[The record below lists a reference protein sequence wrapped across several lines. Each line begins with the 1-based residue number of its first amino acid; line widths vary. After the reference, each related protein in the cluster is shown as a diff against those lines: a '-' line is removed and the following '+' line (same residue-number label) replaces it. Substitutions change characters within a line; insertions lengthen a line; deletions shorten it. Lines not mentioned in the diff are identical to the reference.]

1 LSYFLLFLFSLV
13 RKRSI
18 LLLTIKRSLLL
29 TKNKGEGKLK
39 SNQLWDKIF
48 LFILDLLLSNACI
61 ILSCHAAFKF
71 ITNTHDVLEVP
82 KKSYDACSSAS
93 PIGTSITTGGAN
105 VTLDAAGDHYYICTF
120 GKHCEFGQKLAI
132 TVLGSPG
139 TTTPT
144 TTSPALSPKAD
155 GPTTPASQPPPKSSS
170 SVVFASFFVSLLSI
184 AMAFLL

>member
-1 LSYFLLFLFSLV
+1 MEKLMSVVVVLSVVAAVLLQCTAAQTV
-13 RKRSI
+13 HVVGDSI
-18 LLLTIKRSLLL
+18 GWTIPAIPEGGAQAYQTWAASKHFVVGDILT
-29 TKNKGEGKLK
+29 
-39 SNQLWDKIF
+39 
-48 LFILDLLLSNACI
+48 
-61 ILSCHAAFKF
+61 FKF

-155 GPTTPASQPPPKSSS
+155 GPTTPASPPPPKSSS

>member
-1 LSYFLLFLFSLV
+1 MEKLMSVVVVLSVVAAVLLQCTAAQTV
-13 RKRSI
+13 HVVGDSI
-18 LLLTIKRSLLL
+18 GWTIPAIP
-29 TKNKGEGKLK
+29 EGGT
-39 SNQLWDKIF
+39 QAYQTW
-48 LFILDLLLSNACI
+48 
-61 ILSCHAAFKF
+61 AATFKF

>member
-1 LSYFLLFLFSLV
+1 MEKLMSVVVVLSVVAAVLLQCTAAQTV
-13 RKRSI
+13 HVVGDSI
-18 LLLTIKRSLLL
+18 GWTIPAIP
-29 TKNKGEGKLK
+29 EGGAQAYQTWAASKH
-39 SNQLWDKIF
+39 F
-48 LFILDLLLSNACI
+48 VLSQPYWHIHHNW
-61 ILSCHAAFKF
+61 
-71 ITNTHDVLEVP
+71 
-82 KKSYDACSSAS
+82 
-93 PIGTSITTGGAN
+93 GAN

>member
-1 LSYFLLFLFSLV
+1 MEKLMSVVVVLSVVAAVLLQCTAAQTV
-13 RKRSI
+13 HVVGD
-18 LLLTIKRSLLL
+18 TIGW
-29 TKNKGEGKLK
+29 TIPEGDA
-39 SNQLWDKIF
+39 QAYQTW
-48 LFILDLLLSNACI
+48 
-61 ILSCHAAFKF
+61 AASKHFVF

-120 GKHCEFGQKLAI
+120 GKHCQFGQKLAI

-144 TTSPALSPKAD
+144 TPSPALSPKAD
-155 GPTTPASQPPPKSSS
+155 GPTTPASPPPPKSSS